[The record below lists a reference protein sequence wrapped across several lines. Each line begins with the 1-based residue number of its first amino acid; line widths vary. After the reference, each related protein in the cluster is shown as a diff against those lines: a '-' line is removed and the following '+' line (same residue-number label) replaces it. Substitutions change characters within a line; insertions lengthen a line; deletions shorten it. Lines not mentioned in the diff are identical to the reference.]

1 MQIGHGEARRNI
13 ALVESAIVAV
23 VVVLVDQITKF
34 AIIRSFEIGHY
45 SPLFGNVVRLTHI
58 RNSGA
63 VFGILRGAG
72 TYFTLFSIV
81 AAGIL
86 VIVLFVS
93 RKSPLS
99 VKVGLGL
106 VLGGAVGNL
115 IDRLRM
121 GEVIDFVDI
130 GITESVRWPSF
141 NVADLAIT
149 VGVVL
154 LAVKIL
160 GMRTSR
166 ASG

>member
-1 MQIGHGEARRNI
+1 MQIGYGEARRNI

-23 VVVLVDQITKF
+23 VVVLADQITKF

-45 SPLFGNVVRLTHI
+45 SSVFGNVVRLTHI

-121 GEVIDFVDI
+121 GEVVDFVDI
-130 GITESVRWPSF
+130 GISESMRWPSF
-141 NVADLAIT
+141 NIADLAIT
-149 VGVVL
+149 VGVVF

-166 ASG
+166 VSG